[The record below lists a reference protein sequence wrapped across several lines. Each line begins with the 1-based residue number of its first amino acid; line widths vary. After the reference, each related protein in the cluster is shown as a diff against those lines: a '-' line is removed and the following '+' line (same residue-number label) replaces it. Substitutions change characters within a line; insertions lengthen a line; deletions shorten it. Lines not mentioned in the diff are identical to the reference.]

1 MVSADARR
9 RVSALERAVG
19 VSTGGA
25 WCECEHG
32 WRVQVVWTEDE
43 LAAVEAADTAALVCE
58 RCGRPIE
65 TISVGWDDIEPA
77 TGAVV
82 R

>member
-32 WRVQVVWTEDE
+32 WRVQVVWTDDE

-58 RCGRPIE
+58 RCGRP
-65 TISVGWDDIEPA
+65 VRRQ
-77 TGAVV
+77 VV
-82 R
+82 RVEYGDESEVLDES